1 MSNRLSIYIHLCLG
15 NKGPE
20 SLFLKGKL
28 YVGNNSEGLR
38 RGLKSMNGQ
47 PDGKEKLEF
56 FGHALLISEPESLLH
71 IFQVF
76 VSVPDIQDP

>member
-1 MSNRLSIYIHLCLG
+1 M
-15 NKGPE
+15 
-20 SLFLKGKL
+20 
-28 YVGNNSEGLR
+28 GNNSERLR

-56 FGHALLISEPESLLH
+56 FGYVLLIADLESFLH
-71 IFQVF
+71 IFHVF